1 LKLLSFLDAANGIP
15 RAWASVLSVS
25 RRDAIE
31 EETDMTNSSHDAPS
45 RSSGLAGVFLT
56 IQEVAGRWKT
66 SPRNVH
72 RKIADGSLPV
82 HRIGRLVRI
91 ALSDIVLFE
100 AQSRMSA

>member
-1 LKLLSFLDAANGIP
+1 MIKNG
-15 RAWASVLSVS
+15 
-25 RRDAIE
+25 
-31 EETDMTNSSHDAPS
+31 NDAPS
-45 RSSGLAGVFLT
+45 RPSGLAAIFLT
-56 IQEVAGRWKT
+56 IQEVAARWKT

-91 ALSDIVLFE
+91 ALTDILLFE